1 MAMSKITIFPIE
13 AWEKGWEKQL
23 PKHFRSFWKKPTAS
37 SEIVRRLCFCTHS
50 SLSERSKSICE
61 WMATAWCPKKHSD
74 RPTCDR
80 NKYSRMTNMCSSPYV
95 SMFSPNLW
103 KRTTV
108 IQSILPMGLA
118 WLATPLIF
126 STWLHRWHLN
136 ITLASWTYLRPSS
149 VGLELL
155 SSPQTAPQSVGTN
168 GVPMGP
174 GRLLWY
180 VASHLANFPVQ
191 PWRPNSSKDNQCSKV
206 PSGNDCYSS
215 LLKMVKEKLIYPW
228 IAWWIFP
235 YVAVYQAG
243 YPSNFY
249 RIQGSRPAD
258 GHPLRQR
265 RTPRPSD
272 HKMGK
277 WYGEEMRISLHLV
290 KLTNVN

>member
-1 MAMSKITIFPIE
+1 MFP
-13 AWEKGWEKQL
+13 
-23 PKHFRSFWKKPTAS
+23 
-37 SEIVRRLCFCTHS
+37 
-50 SLSERSKSICE
+50 
-61 WMATAWCPKKHSD
+61 
-74 RPTCDR
+74 
-80 NKYSRMTNMCSSPYV
+80 
-95 SMFSPNLW
+95 MFSPNLW

-155 SSPQTAPQSVGTN
+155 SSPQNGTPKWGTNGVPMGYQWGTN

-215 LLKMVKEKLIYPW
+215 LLKMVIEKLIYPW

-235 YVAVYQAG
+235 I
-243 YPSNFY
+243 ST
-249 RIQGSRPAD
+249 GSRAPDPAD

-272 HKMGK
+272 HKTGK

-290 KLTNVN
+290 KLTND